1 MCYKNYFIFII
12 LLSLSNCTTVHLENK
27 KNKLLFNNI
36 YTNKGFTLIYSED
49 LFNKKIISKKLDER
63 SLTIFQSNLKKN
75 TQVKITN
82 ILNDKTIIATVGN
95 KSNYPTFNNSVI
107 STRIANELNIDIKE
121 PYVEIMAIPKSS
133 LFIAKKAKTFDEE
146 KTVADKA
153 PVNDISIND
162 LSKIEKN
169 TKKIS
174 NSEFSYIIK
183 IADFYFKDTALMM
196 VERIVNETEIKNPE
210 IKKISDKQY
219 RVFLGPFKDI
229 NSLQNSY
236 NDINILVFEN
246 MEIIKND

>member
-1 MCYKNYFIFII
+1 MCYKNYLIFII

-121 PYVEIMAIPKSS
+121 PYVEIMAIPK
-133 LFIAKKAKTFDEE
+133 I
-146 KTVADKA
+146 
-153 PVNDISIND
+153 
-162 LSKIEKN
+162 IE
-169 TKKIS
+169 
-174 NSEFSYIIK
+174 F
-183 IADFYFKDTALMM
+183 A
-196 VERIVNETEIKNPE
+196 
-210 IKKISDKQY
+210 
-219 RVFLGPFKDI
+219 
-229 NSLQNSY
+229 
-236 NDINILVFEN
+236 
-246 MEIIKND
+246 